1 MMVAVQVE
9 QKGETMVV
17 EKAERLVDGMVGSM
31 GESLVVKLDV
41 LTAVS
46 MDMHEVGSKEW
57 KMAAWMVDW
66 MAVWK
71 GSEMVSR

>member
-1 MMVAVQVE
+1 MVSSQVE

-17 EKAERLVDGMVGSM
+17 EKAERLVDGMVGLL

-46 MDMHEVGSKEW
+46 MDMHEVGLMEL
-57 KMAAWMVDW
+57 KMAVWMVDW

-71 GSEMVSR
+71 GAEMVLR

>member
-1 MMVAVQVE
+1 MVSSQVE

-46 MDMHEVGSKEW
+46 MDMHEVGLMEL
-57 KMAAWMVDW
+57 KMAVWMVDW

-71 GSEMVSR
+71 GAEMVLR